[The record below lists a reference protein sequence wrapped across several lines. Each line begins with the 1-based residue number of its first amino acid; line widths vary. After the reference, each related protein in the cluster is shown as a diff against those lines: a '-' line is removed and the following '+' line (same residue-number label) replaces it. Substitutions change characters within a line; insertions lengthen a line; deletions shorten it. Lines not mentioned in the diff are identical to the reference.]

1 MALDLSLRHRRL
13 SRSTGGDLLIFTLLA
28 AGAAFMA
35 MPMVYTIS
43 NAFKPLNE
51 LFIYPPQFLV
61 RHPTMDNFNDLF
73 VLMAKSWVPVSRYFF
88 TLFIVSATAGN
99 VVFGSLCAYAL
110 VSLPSG
116 RGVQRAILLSLM
128 FAGLLLIPHYLTISY
143 LGWMNTY
150 AAIIVPA
157 WAMTLGVFLMRN
169 FIDAMVHDTLLEAA
183 RMDGANEFDCYW
195 RIAMPIVK
203 PAWLTLI
210 ILAFQSLWGNQGS
223 LYLYAEQLK
232 PLPYALGQIVGGGV
246 GRAGV
251 AAAVTVLLMIVPIT
265 VFVINQS
272 QIVQTMGTSGITG
285 ESIGEDGPR
294 SGP

>member
-88 TLFIVSATAGN
+88 NSLFIVSAGTAGN

-110 VSLPSG
+110 SKHTFPGKRVFNEL
-116 RGVQRAILLSLM
+116 ILLSLM
-128 FAGLLLIPHYLTISY
+128 FAGAVLLIPHYLTISY

-285 ESIGEDGPR
+285 E
-294 SGP
+294 

>member
-1 MALDLSLRHRRL
+1 M
-13 SRSTGGDLLIFTLLA
+13 IFTLLA

-88 TLFIVSATAGN
+88 NSLFIVSAGTAGN

-110 VSLPSG
+110 SKHTFPGKRVFNEL
-116 RGVQRAILLSLM
+116 ILLSLM
-128 FAGLLLIPHYLTISY
+128 FAGAVLLIPHYLTISY

-285 ESIGEDGPR
+285 E
-294 SGP
+294 

>member
-1 MALDLSLRHRRL
+1 MQLDLSLRNRRL
-13 SRSTGGDLLIFTLLA
+13 SRSTGGDLLIFALLT

-35 MPMVYTIS
+35 MPMVFTIN

-51 LFIYPPQFLV
+51 LFIFPPQFFV
-61 RHPTMDNFNDLF
+61 RHPTMDNFNDLL
-73 VLMAKSWVPVSRYFF
+73 VLMAKSWVPISRYFF
-88 TLFIVSATAGN
+88 NSLFIVAAGTAGN
-99 VVFGSLCAYAL
+99 VLFGSLCAYVL
-110 VSLPSG
+110 SKHEFPGKRVFNEL
-116 RGVQRAILLSLM
+116 ILLSLM
-128 FAGLLLIPHYLTISY
+128 FAGAVLMIPHYLTISY

-150 AAIIVPA
+150 AAIVVPA

-183 RMDGANEFDCYW
+183 RMDGATEFDCYW
-195 RIAMPIVK
+195 RVVMPIVK

-210 ILAFQSLWGNQGS
+210 ILAFQQLWGNQGA

-232 PLPYALGQIVGGGV
+232 PLPYALNQIVGGGV

-251 AAAVTVLLMIVPIT
+251 AAAVTVLLMLVPIT

-285 ESIGEDGPR
+285 E
-294 SGP
+294 